1 VIVGDAPEGPLAGV
15 RVLDLTSVIMGP
27 LATQILGDLGADV
40 ITIER
45 REGDTSRRMGVGPH
59 PELSGIA
66 MNLLRNK
73 RNVALDIATPEG
85 RDALLRIAATC
96 DVFVTNMRPGT
107 LARAHL
113 TYEDLIGVRP
123 DVIYC
128 QAQGFPIESERADE
142 PAYDDII
149 QAASGVADAARR
161 ATGTAMLAPTILAD
175 KVTAL
180 AITYAVTSALYHR
193 ERTGC
198 GEHIE
203 VPMVDVTTAFV
214 LTEHGSGA
222 IGRPPQGE
230 AGYRRILTP
239 HRRPQQTKDGW
250 INILPYSQEHYDDL
264 FRRAGRDELVG
275 DPRTAD
281 LRARVANADFLYS
294 RIHEIVAGGTTQ
306 EWLDFCRERKIPV
319 TEVASL
325 DDLVDALP
333 EADHPVTGRYKVIPP
348 AVRFRNAPMSIR
360 RPAPLIGQDTDEVLS
375 EVGFSKEEIAHLR
388 DVGGIPGG

>member
-1 VIVGDAPEGPLAGV
+1 VSAAAEPDGPLTGV
-15 RVLDLTSVIMGP
+15 RVLDLTSVVMGP
-27 LATQILGDLGADV
+27 LATQIFGDLGADV

-45 REGDTSRRMGVGPH
+45 REGDTSRHMGAGPH

-73 RNVALDIATPEG
+73 RNVALDISTPGG
-85 RDALLRIAATC
+85 RDALLRIATTC
-96 DVFVTNMRPGT
+96 DVFVTNMRPGA

-113 TYEDLIGVRP
+113 TYEDIVAVRP

-128 QAQGFPIESERADE
+128 QAQGFPSDSQRANE
-142 PAYDDII
+142 PAYDDIM

-180 AITYAVTSALYHR
+180 MIAYAVTSALYRR

-203 VPMVDVTTAFV
+203 VPMVDATTAFV
-214 LTEHGSGA
+214 LTEHGSAA
-222 IGRPPQGE
+222 IARPPQGE
-230 AGYRRILTP
+230 AGYRRILTAQ
-239 HRRPQQTKDGW
+239 RRPQRTRDGW

-264 FRRAGRDELVG
+264 FRQGGRHELVG
-275 DPRTAD
+275 DARTAN
-281 LRARVANADFLYS
+281 LRARVESADFLYS
-294 RIHEIVAGGTTQ
+294 RVHEIVAHGTTQ
-306 EWLDFCRERKIPV
+306 EWLDFCRARNIPV

-333 EADHPVTGRYKVIPP
+333 EADHPVVGRYKVIPP
-348 AVRFRNAPMSIR
+348 PVRFRNAPMSVR
-360 RPAPLIGQDTDEVLS
+360 RPAPLIGQHTDEVLG
-375 EVGFSKEEIAHLR
+375 EVGFSEEEIARLR
-388 DVGGIPGG
+388 EVGGIPGA